1 MKTITK
7 FELRQL
13 ADISEETCVS
23 LYMPGSVGL
32 DSRQNFVRFKN
43 LLREAE
49 RKLGDHGLG
58 TFAVQEL
65 LAPARELLDRPEFWQ
80 DVVHGLAVL
89 LGRDGARIWQMSV
102 ACDETCVVGRHFH
115 LLPLLAWLAQEANY
129 YVLAVSQ
136 NSVRLFHGSRGN
148 VEEVA
153 LPGLPTN
160 REQALHYDEPEP
172 ALQSH
177 SGQPQAPGKESM
189 VFHGQGGAV
198 DARKQE
204 ILAFF
209 REVDRALADFLETQ
223 TEPLIFAGV
232 DYLFPIYQSTNT
244 YPHLLP
250 ASIPG
255 NPELWSPHD
264 VQQRAW
270 PLAKSAID
278 ERRQG
283 ELAKYWDLVSHD
295 RTLNRVEDIVVA
307 AHAGAVE
314 TLFVDPA
321 VHLLGNF
328 FPEAVTVHI
337 DELAGGDAEDLT
349 NLAAVLVLRGSG
361 WVEITDSGNVP
372 GGGPMSAVLRY
383 VFAPAASSSGATLK
397 PRKTT
402 MQGARH
408 D

>member
-23 LYMPGSVGL
+23 LYMPGAVGV
-32 DSRQNFVRFKN
+32 DSRQNSVRFKN
-43 LLREAE
+43 LLRQAE
-49 RKLGDHGLG
+49 RTLGDRALG

-89 LGRDGARIWQMSV
+89 LGRDGARIWQMPV

-115 LLPLLAWLAQEANY
+115 LLPLLAWFAQEASY
-129 YVLAVSQ
+129 YVLSVSQ

-148 VEEVA
+148 VEEVE

-160 REQALHYDEPEP
+160 REQALHYDEPEST
-172 ALQSH
+172 LQSH
-177 SGQPQAPGKESM
+177 SGQPQVPGKESM

-209 REVDRALADFLETQ
+209 REIDRALADSLHSQ

-232 DYLFPIYQSTNT
+232 DYLFPIYQSANT

-250 ASIPG
+250 AGIPG

-264 VQQRAW
+264 IQQRAW

-278 ERRQG
+278 ERRRA

-295 RTLNRVEDIVVA
+295 RTLNRIEDIIAA

-321 VHLLGNF
+321 VHLFGTF

-337 DELAGGDAEDLT
+337 DDLSGGDAEDLT

-361 WVEITDSGNVP
+361 WVEIIDSGNIP
-372 GGGPMSAVLRY
+372 GGGAMAAVLRF
-383 VFAPAASSSGATLK
+383 VFAPATSSFGDASKS
-397 PRKTT
+397 RKT
-402 MQGARH
+402 
-408 D
+408 